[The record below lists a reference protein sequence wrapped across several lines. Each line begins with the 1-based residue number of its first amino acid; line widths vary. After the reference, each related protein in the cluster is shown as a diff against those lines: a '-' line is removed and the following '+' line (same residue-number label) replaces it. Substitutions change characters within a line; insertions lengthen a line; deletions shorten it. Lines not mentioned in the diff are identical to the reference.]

1 MTNVKKNNKR
11 NKLKS
16 TFRKKNKNL
25 RTSSIKNNKSKYKKV
40 IESLKEIGLKDFSKL
55 KFKDYFFK
63 HKKFMNII
71 THDELFK
78 KISN

>member
-1 MTNVKKNNKR
+1 MLTTVFNRKNL
-11 NKLKS
+11 NKLEL
-16 TFRKKNKNL
+16 N
-25 RTSSIKNNKSKYKKV
+25 ID
-40 IESLKEIGLKDFSKL
+40 DFSKL